1 MYDHSLTLIRLVH
14 LISRNFIR
22 TRKIADRFEFVKLRA
37 EVEIAVRRHCRS
49 PAGDLTVVSVCG
61 SYREIGRRG
70 GRPTTTVRGW
80 DPGDPRSYLALISAD
95 LSPRSI
101 PTTNRGFG
109 LVCVYN
115 AYVRGRYHLRRAD
128 RPPPKPT
135 GGEGYRGTKVIK
147 RTG

>member
-1 MYDHSLTLIRLVH
+1 MPCSSYFEELHSHTENRRQIRVCQTASG
-14 LISRNFIR
+14 SRNR
-22 TRKIADRFEFVKLRA
+22 GAETLQKPCGEPNRCLRSY
-37 EVEIAVRRHCRS
+37 RR
-49 PAGDLTVVSVCG
+49 

-70 GRPTTTVRGW
+70 ARLMTTVRGW
-80 DPGDPRSYLALISAD
+80 DPGDPRSYLARLALISAD

-135 GGEGYRGTKVIK
+135 GGEGYRDTKVIK